1 MHGWGS
7 LPNIRVCCQFY
18 NTKFVFENLEISL
31 GRFVPWDGLS
41 LGLFV
46 PWDFLSL
53 GTFCPL
59 GPYVLGRFVLG
70 RFVLGRFVLGRFV
83 CAPVKLMSCSTI
95 DPPLWRIQ
103 FFQGR
108 LLQSGSATL
117 GKLKSFR
124 TGTHAIGS
132 SVSWLMVCCV
142 CRCGRRFWSC
152 CRTRWMLTGLRA
164 SPSPSSPLTSSQGS
178 ATPR

>member
-1 MHGWGS
+1 MFSRTLCPLGRFVLGTFSPCDVLS
-7 LPNIRVCCQFY
+7 LGR
-18 NTKFVFENLEISL
+18 FVL
-31 GRFVPWDGLS
+31 GRFVPWD
-41 LGLFV
+41 V
-46 PWDFLSL
+46 LSL
-53 GTFCPL
+53 GTFCL
-59 GPYVLGRFVLG
+59 GTFCPLG

-117 GKLKSFR
+117 GKLKSYR
-124 TGTHAIGS
+124 SGTHAIGS

-142 CRCGRRFWSC
+142 CRCGRRF
-152 CRTRWMLTGLRA
+152 
-164 SPSPSSPLTSSQGS
+164 
-178 ATPR
+178 